1 MANKEKEEK
10 PWKKLEFS
18 QKMCKAS
25 WWLMAATVFIC
36 LLGEFVLQWMDRG
49 SMGEVVTVVL
59 SLISFV
65 TVFINGGY
73 ITQNVFRST
82 SLNKHGMRIPEG
94 GGKHYMPTPYEA
106 QSKEDLIIEETDR
119 PIPQQQEADE

>member
-1 MANKEKEEK
+1 MARTEKKEKSG
-10 PWKKLEFS
+10 KKLEFS

-36 LLGEFVLQWMDRG
+36 LLGEFVLQWMNKG

-106 QSKEDLIIEETDR
+106 HSKEELIIEDSDR
-119 PIPQQQEADE
+119 PISQQQDDE